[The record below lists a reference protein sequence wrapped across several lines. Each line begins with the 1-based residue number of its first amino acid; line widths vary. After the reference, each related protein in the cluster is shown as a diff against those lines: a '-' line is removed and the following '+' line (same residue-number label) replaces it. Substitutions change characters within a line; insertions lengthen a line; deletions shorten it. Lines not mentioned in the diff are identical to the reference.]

1 MYDAL
6 TIAMYIINRCFEE
19 GAPVTNL
26 RLQKLLYFVQLESY
40 KVYGKRLFNNDI
52 AAWQFGPVV
61 PDVYYKY
68 SVYAGMPILLN
79 YDNFNLCNEIT
90 SIVDDVI
97 DQKKDI
103 PIWKLV
109 ECTHKAGGPWDI
121 TIKKF
126 GLRSIINSDLIA
138 NEAKFNQL

>member
-6 TIAMYIINRCFEE
+6 EIAKYIISKCFKE
-19 GAPVTNL
+19 GVPVTNL
-26 RLQKLLYFVQLESY
+26 RLQKLLYFIQLESY
-40 KVYGKRLFNNDI
+40 KVYGKQLFNNDI

-68 SVYAGMPILLN
+68 SVYAGMPILLQ
-79 YDNFNLCNEIT
+79 YDNLNLCNKVT
-90 SIVDDVI
+90 NIVDDVI
-97 DQKKDI
+97 EKNKNI

-109 ECTHKAGGPWDI
+109 EITHKPDGPWDI
-121 TIKKF
+121 TINKF

-138 NEAKFNQL
+138 EEAKLS

>member
-6 TIAMYIINRCFEE
+6 EIAKYIISKCFKE
-19 GAPVTNL
+19 GVPVTNL
-26 RLQKLLYFVQLESY
+26 RLQKLLYFIQVESY
-40 KVYGKRLFNNDI
+40 KVYGKQLFNNDI

-68 SVYAGMPILLN
+68 SVYAGMPILLQYN
-79 YDNFNLCNEIT
+79 NLNLCNKVT
-90 SIVDDVI
+90 NIVDDVI
-97 DQKKDI
+97 EKNKNI

-109 ECTHKAGGPWDI
+109 EITHKPDGPWDI
-121 TIKKF
+121 TINKF

-138 NEAKFNQL
+138 EEAKLS

>member
-6 TIAMYIINRCFEE
+6 EIAKHIISKCFKE
-19 GAPVTNL
+19 GVPVTNL
-26 RLQKLLYFVQLESY
+26 RLQKLLYFIQLESY
-40 KVYGKRLFNNDI
+40 KVYGKQLFNNDI

-68 SVYAGMPILLN
+68 SVYAGMPILLQ
-79 YDNFNLCNEIT
+79 YDNLNLCNKVT
-90 SIVDDVI
+90 NIVDDVI
-97 DQKKDI
+97 EKNKNI

-109 ECTHKAGGPWDI
+109 EITHKPNGPWDI
-121 TIKKF
+121 TINKF

-138 NEAKFNQL
+138 EEAKLS

>member
-6 TIAMYIINRCFEE
+6 EIAKYIISKCFKE
-19 GAPVTNL
+19 GVPVTNL
-26 RLQKLLYFVQLESY
+26 RLQKLLYFIQLESY
-40 KVYGKRLFNNDI
+40 KVYGKQLFNNDI

-68 SVYAGMPILLN
+68 SVYAGMPILLQ
-79 YDNFNLCNEIT
+79 YDNLNLCNKVT
-90 SIVDDVI
+90 NIVDDI
-97 DQKKDI
+97 IEKNKNI

-109 ECTHKAGGPWDI
+109 EITHKPDGPWDI
-121 TIKKF
+121 TINKF

-138 NEAKFNQL
+138 EEAKLS

>member
-6 TIAMYIINRCFEE
+6 EIAKYIISKCFKE
-19 GAPVTNL
+19 GVPVTNL
-26 RLQKLLYFVQLESY
+26 RLQKLLYFIQVESY
-40 KVYGKRLFNNDI
+40 KVYGKQLFNNDI

-68 SVYAGMPILLN
+68 SVYAGMPILLQ
-79 YDNFNLCNEIT
+79 YDNLNLCNKVT
-90 SIVDDVI
+90 NIVDDVI
-97 DQKKDI
+97 EKNKNI

-109 ECTHKAGGPWDI
+109 EITHKPDGPWDI
-121 TIKKF
+121 TINKF

-138 NEAKFNQL
+138 EEAKLS